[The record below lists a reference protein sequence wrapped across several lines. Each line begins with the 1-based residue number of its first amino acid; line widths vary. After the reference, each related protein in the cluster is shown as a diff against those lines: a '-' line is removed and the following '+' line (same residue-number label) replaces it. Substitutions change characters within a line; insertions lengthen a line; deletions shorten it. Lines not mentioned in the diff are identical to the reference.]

1 MKSAKL
7 SVTMLAFIALAAS
20 AQAPTLAQ
28 QRSSTGE
35 IDSSRTAREST
46 TGSTSDRSSSDRSSS
61 DRSTSDRSSIDR
73 RERVRRMRDNYRRT
87 RTGTGSGSDS
97 GTGSSGVRGT
107 NVVTEDER
115 NANSRAAGGRGTNVI
130 TEDDREHSQD
140 RKINELTTRME
151 ALERRVKELEQARQ
165 R

>member
-20 AQAPTLAQ
+20 AQAPALAQ
-28 QRSSTGE
+28 QRASSGE

-46 TGSTSDRSSSDRSSS
+46 AN
-61 DRSTSDRSSIDR
+61 STSDRSSIDR

-97 GTGSSGVRGT
+97 GTGSSGGRGT

-151 ALERRVKELEQARQ
+151 ALERRVKELERARQ

>member
-7 SVTMLAFIALAAS
+7 SVTMLALIALAAS
-20 AQAPTLAQ
+20 PQAPALAQ
-28 QRSSTGE
+28 QRSSSGE

-46 TGSTSDRSSSDRSSS
+46 ANSTSDRSTSDRSSS

-73 RERVRRMRDNYRRT
+73 RDRVQRMRDNYRRT
-87 RTGTGSGSDS
+87 SG
-97 GTGSSGVRGT
+97 GRGT

-115 NANSRAAGGRGTNVI
+115 NANSRGSRGTNVI

-140 RKINELTTRME
+140 RKLNELTTRME